1 MIKLNIVYANLYLM
15 NLLEGMNKLSDK
27 KTVYIFGHKNP
38 DTDSTCAAISYAYL
52 KNHLDPDIEY
62 IPAVLGEI
70 NKEALFSLEYFG
82 VEKPIKLDNLKPKA
96 ADMRLEKI
104 TPVREMDSIQEVA
117 KKIVTT
123 TGKTL
128 PVVDDSERLMGVIS
142 ITDLVPALI
151 SSHQKKHFQELEIP
165 LKNLLD
171 VLQLN
176 IIHGKPDDEF
186 FRGNVYI
193 FSDLTYYQRISKN
206 GLIICNRHEYGAGF
220 IFSLEP
226 KYIIVA
232 DVVDPTE
239 IRTIPGYEGVIFTSD
254 KNIYEL
260 VQAINLALPISDL
273 IKKEGI
279 EYFALSED
287 LDDVKKNMLS
297 SRYRRFPVV
306 NEHGHVMGMIS
317 RSNLMDISPKE
328 VILVDHN
335 ERAQSI
341 DGIETNRILEV
352 IDHHRI
358 ADFQTMGPLYYRAEP
373 VGSTNTIICKMYL
386 ENGVEIPGAMAGIM
400 LSGIL
405 SDTLLF
411 KSPTCTPGDKRLAEH
426 LAEIAGVN
434 IQEYGFKMLSNSEN
448 LADTPP
454 RTIITRD
461 MKKFTIGDHKVSVSQ
476 VNVGDIESFHKRF
489 DQIRDELE
497 AFRLDNNLDLSILM
511 LTSLVIGGTELIVTG
526 DDRWLAEA
534 AFGLDKG
541 KDSIFIRDMFSR
553 KKQVVPKLMEAAY
566 M

>member
-1 MIKLNIVYANLYLM
+1 MSSN
-15 NLLEGMNKLSDK
+15 

-38 DTDSTCAAISYAYL
+38 DTDSTCAAITYAYL
-52 KNHLDPDIEY
+52 KNRLDPDTEY

-70 NKEALFSLEYFG
+70 NKEALFSLNYFG

-104 TPVREMDSIQEVA
+104 TPVHEQDSIQEVA
-117 KKIVTT
+117 KKIVNT

-128 PVVDDSERLMGVIS
+128 PVVDDSDRLMGVIS

-151 SSHQKKHFQELEIP
+151 SSYQRNNLQEMEIP
-165 LKNLLD
+165 LGNLLE
-171 VLQLN
+171 VLQLK
-176 IIHGKPDDEF
+176 IIHGKLDDEI

-206 GLIICNRHEYGAGF
+206 GLIICNKHEYGAGF

-232 DVVDPTE
+232 DVEDSSE
-239 IRTIPGYEGVIFTSD
+239 IKTIPGYDGVIFTSD

-260 VQAINLALPISDL
+260 VQAINLAQPISEL
-273 IKKEGI
+273 IKKEGL

-287 LDDVKKNMLS
+287 LEDVRKNMLS

-317 RSNLMDISPKE
+317 RSNLMDIRPKE

-373 VGSTNTIICKMYL
+373 VGSTNTIICKMYM
-386 ENGVEIPGAMAGIM
+386 ENNVEIPKDMAGLM

-411 KSPTCTPGDKRLAEH
+411 KSPTCTPIDKKLAEK
-426 LAEIAGVN
+426 LADIAGVN
-434 IQEYGFKMLSNSEN
+434 IQEYGLKMFSNSEN
-448 LADTPP
+448 LTDVPP

-461 MKKFTIGDHKVSVSQ
+461 MKKFTIGDYKVSVSQ
-476 VNVGDIESFHKRF
+476 VNVGDIETFHNIF
-489 DQIRDELE
+489 DQIKEELE
-497 AFRLDNNLDLSILM
+497 DFRKDNKLDLSILM

-526 DDRWLAEA
+526 DARWLAEA
-534 AFGLDKG
+534 AFGLEKG
-541 KDSIFIRDMFSR
+541 KESIFIKDMFSR

>member
-1 MIKLNIVYANLYLM
+1 MSR
-15 NLLEGMNKLSDK
+15 LSSN

-38 DTDSTCAAISYAYL
+38 DTDSTCAAITYAYL
-52 KNHLDPDIEY
+52 KNRLDPDTEY

-70 NKEALFSLEYFG
+70 NKEALFSLNYFG

-104 TPVREMDSIQEVA
+104 TPVHEQDSIQEVA
-117 KKIVTT
+117 KKIVNT

-128 PVVDDSERLMGVIS
+128 PVVDDSDRLMGVIS

-151 SSHQKKHFQELEIP
+151 SSYQRNNLQEMEIP
-165 LKNLLD
+165 LGNLLE
-171 VLQLN
+171 VLQLK
-176 IIHGKPDDEF
+176 IIHGKLDDEI

-206 GLIICNRHEYGAGF
+206 GLIICNKHEYGAGF

-232 DVVDPTE
+232 DVEDSSE
-239 IRTIPGYEGVIFTSD
+239 IKTIPGYDGVIFTSD

-260 VQAINLALPISDL
+260 VQAINLAQPISEL
-273 IKKEGI
+273 IKKEGL

-287 LDDVKKNMLS
+287 LEDVRKNMLS

-317 RSNLMDISPKE
+317 RSNLMDIRPKE

-373 VGSTNTIICKMYL
+373 VGSTNTIICKMYM
-386 ENGVEIPGAMAGIM
+386 ENNVEIPKDMAGLM

-411 KSPTCTPGDKRLAEH
+411 KSPTCTPIDKKLAEK
-426 LAEIAGVN
+426 LADIAGVN
-434 IQEYGFKMLSNSEN
+434 IQEYGLKMFSNSEN
-448 LADTPP
+448 LTDVPP

-461 MKKFTIGDHKVSVSQ
+461 MKKFTIGDYKVSVSQ
-476 VNVGDIESFHKRF
+476 VNVGDIETFHNIF
-489 DQIRDELE
+489 DQIKEELE
-497 AFRLDNNLDLSILM
+497 DFRKDNKLDLSILM

-526 DDRWLAEA
+526 DARWLAEA
-534 AFGLDKG
+534 AFGLEKG
-541 KDSIFIRDMFSR
+541 KESIFIKDMFSR

>member
-1 MIKLNIVYANLYLM
+1 
-15 NLLEGMNKLSDK
+15 LSSN

-38 DTDSTCAAISYAYL
+38 DTDSTCAAITYAYL
-52 KNHLDPDIEY
+52 KNRLDPDTEY

-70 NKEALFSLEYFG
+70 NKEALFSLNYFG

-104 TPVREMDSIQEVA
+104 TPVHEQDSIQEVA
-117 KKIVTT
+117 KKIVNT

-128 PVVDDSERLMGVIS
+128 PVVDDSDRLMGVIS

-151 SSHQKKHFQELEIP
+151 SSYQRNNLQEMEIP
-165 LKNLLD
+165 LGNLLE
-171 VLQLN
+171 VLQLK
-176 IIHGKPDDEF
+176 IIHGKLDDEI

-206 GLIICNRHEYGAGF
+206 GLIICNKHEYGAGF

-232 DVVDPTE
+232 DVEDSSE
-239 IRTIPGYEGVIFTSD
+239 IKTIPGYDGVIFTSD

-260 VQAINLALPISDL
+260 VQAINLAQPISEL
-273 IKKEGI
+273 IKKEGL

-287 LDDVKKNMLS
+287 LEDVRKNMLS

-317 RSNLMDISPKE
+317 RSNLMDIRPKE

-373 VGSTNTIICKMYL
+373 VGSTNTIICKMYM
-386 ENGVEIPGAMAGIM
+386 ENNVEIPKDMAGLM

-411 KSPTCTPGDKRLAEH
+411 KSPTCTPIDKKLAEK
-426 LAEIAGVN
+426 LADIAGVN
-434 IQEYGFKMLSNSEN
+434 IQEYGLKMFSNSEN
-448 LADTPP
+448 LTDVPP

-461 MKKFTIGDHKVSVSQ
+461 MKKFTIGDYKVSVSQ
-476 VNVGDIESFHKRF
+476 VNVGDIETFHNIF
-489 DQIRDELE
+489 DQIKEELE
-497 AFRLDNNLDLSILM
+497 DFRKDNKLDLSILM

-526 DDRWLAEA
+526 DARWLAEA
-534 AFGLDKG
+534 AFGLEKG
-541 KDSIFIRDMFSR
+541 KESIFIKDMFSR